1 MASFS
6 LGSTDWKITAPSSAP
21 IPCAPPPPRDSC
33 PHVFPA
39 GARDLAGIDP
49 LGGILYRQVFGSVRC
64 YSCLLKESEEDSLGG
79 QPSVQWKRADLSTEP

>member
-21 IPCAPPPPRDSC
+21 IPCARPRGSC
-33 PHVFPA
+33 PYVFPA

-49 LGGILYRQVFGSVRC
+49 LGGILYRQVFVVSDVI
-64 YSCLLKESEEDSLGG
+64 L
-79 QPSVQWKRADLSTEP
+79 AF